1 MIRKLIINKHVN
13 TNKMSTKLEQNIHLP
28 DDRICS
34 YYIRKQEESGIILNK
49 STKKTASSYQRA
61 RRIQHQNMSAHE
73 KSGIKICLST
83 MSTKKMAS
91 FYIKARRKR
100 HHFIHEHEEINI
112 NLC

>member
-1 MIRKLIINKHVN
+1 
-13 TNKMSTKLEQNIHLP
+13 MSAKLEQNIHLP

-34 YYIRKQEESGIILNK
+34 YYIRKHEESSIILNK
-49 STKKTASSYQRA
+49 STKKTASFYQRA

-73 KSGIKICLST
+73 KSGIKIYFLS

-100 HHFIHEHEEINI
+100 HHFKQEHEEISI